1 MVLVLRFILFL
12 VSQTRQLQSGRS
24 NKVQCVNP
32 MVIWSGFWMGQYR
45 DDYHRETHTI
55 LPKTLPCQMLNKSN
69 NSACLVCS
77 EGHKPRTMRF
87 TSVQTENG
95 TRSSTPRKNQK
106 EKLVSKMETSVSPLT
121 RENLL
126 EHENNHV
133 MHQSSS
139 QFVSLKI
146 PWQQSNR
153 KQSPEVYN
161 QII

>member
-32 MVIWSGFWMGQYR
+32 MIVRQP
-45 DDYHRETHTI
+45 DDNVTHTT

-139 QFVSLKI
+139 QFVS
-146 PWQQSNR
+146 
-153 KQSPEVYN
+153 
-161 QII
+161 

>member
-1 MVLVLRFILFL
+1 
-12 VSQTRQLQSGRS
+12 
-24 NKVQCVNP
+24 
-32 MVIWSGFWMGQYR
+32 
-45 DDYHRETHTI
+45 
-55 LPKTLPCQMLNKSN
+55 
-69 NSACLVCS
+69 
-77 EGHKPRTMRF
+77 
-87 TSVQTENG
+87 
-95 TRSSTPRKNQK
+95 
-106 EKLVSKMETSVSPLT
+106 METSVSPLT